1 MQLRSLVV
9 ALVGLL
15 VPALTAAQAV
25 PFGKNKI
32 QYQSFDWHVLSG
44 EHVDVY
50 YYPEEE
56 ELARMSLDYAEE
68 SYSYLERRFQHHPFR
83 RIPLIVYSSH
93 QHFEQTNVISGF
105 IPEGVLGFTEYLK
118 RRVALPFHGDFAQFR
133 QTLRHELVHAFQIS
147 KLAQVSAM
155 LSRAPRTSPQ
165 QVHWWTE
172 GLAEY
177 WSSEQTTEDEMF
189 IRDLVLNGNL
199 PTIGQFNRVR
209 TFASYPLG
217 AELHRYLAGRFGE
230 EYILRIY
237 EETWKY
243 GSFDEALEAVL
254 QTDLAQL
261 TRDWHYQL
269 EQEHFPLY
277 ADRPPLEVG
286 ADIVIGGGG
295 ANFKPVAWRE
305 PGDSVTHL
313 VFLSPRTGYTNIY
326 RTTLE
331 RGDDRLRTIVE
342 GERSAEFESFHA
354 YESGLD
360 VGPAGVLVFVSKYL
374 ERDALF
380 LWDLE
385 RERVVGRYQWPD
397 LVGLKSPAWSPDGR
411 AVVFEGLNEAGFS
424 DLYTIDFDTEVRT
437 RLTDDRFREADPD
450 WSPDGSTIVFA
461 SDRTAAG
468 ARGRTNLYL
477 MSAEGGAIRPLTRG
491 AWNDASPT
499 WSGDGS
505 RIAFTSDRS
514 GIFDLYWV
522 DPAGD
527 GERITRL
534 AGGAFD
540 PAWVPGDTAIVF
552 SGFSEGRFRI
562 YRYQLGTDTAAVES
576 IALELD
582 SAAVLALGYDAS
594 EWSWPR
600 AENTAADTL
609 KGRPYGAWE
618 GLSLDFAGGEA
629 IIVPGVAGAQAAQF
643 VATDMLGDHIAYLG
657 VSAVQTRDIE
667 RLADSFSGQFLYLN
681 LTRRLNWGAGV
692 FRFKGRFSDV
702 TCNRYEEETYGTTFL
717 ASYPFSKFR
726 RLEYQFGLERS
737 DRVDLPID
745 FDFGLFC
752 DTPTEET
759 RDLTREGVIATNQ
772 ISWVHDN
779 TLWLP
784 TGPIDGSRWNLTGGI
799 ATCFVC
805 ERAGMEEG
813 ELSNRGSLL
822 EHFYLIG
829 DFRRYLRVTLQ
840 SAYAVRLYG
849 YYSDGEIPGRAAL
862 GGSHMLRGYPL
873 YSLAGSRVGLVN
885 QEYRFP
891 LLQSWILE
899 FPFGA
904 VRLPGFQGA
913 GFVDLGSSWMESGAF
928 ESAWGSYGAG
938 VRTSLGGALVLRLDV
953 GRRFALGDEPPVRF
967 GNQERFADTFV
978 DFFFGFNY

>member
-1 MQLRSLVV
+1 MQLRSFLLAV
-9 ALVGLL
+9 AGLL
-15 VPALTAAQAV
+15 VPVCAAAQAV

-32 QYQSFDWHVLSG
+32 QYQDFDWHVLSG

-56 ELARMSLDYAEE
+56 ALARMSLDYAEE
-68 SYSYLERRFQHHPFR
+68 SYDYLERRFQHHPFR
-83 RIPLIVYSSH
+83 RIPLIVYASH

-118 RRVALPFHGDFAQFR
+118 RRVALPFRGDYAQFR

-147 KLAQVSAM
+147 KLAQVNAM
-155 LSRAPRTSPQ
+155 LSRSPRLSPQ
-165 QVHWWTE
+165 QLHWWTE

-199 PTIGQFNRVR
+199 PTISQFNRVR
-209 TFASYPLG
+209 SYASYPLG
-217 AELHRYLAGRFGE
+217 AELHRFLSERFGE
-230 EYILRIY
+230 EYILRVY
-237 EETWKY
+237 EEYWKY
-243 GSFDEALEAVL
+243 ASFDEAFEAIL

-261 TRDWHYQL
+261 SREWHYEL
-269 EQEHFPLY
+269 EQRHFPLY
-277 ADRPPLEVG
+277 ADRAPLEVG
-286 ADIVIGGGG
+286 ADIVVGGGG

-305 PGDSVTHL
+305 PGDTMTHL

-326 RTTLE
+326 RTTIE
-331 RGDDRLRTIVE
+331 RGDDGLETIVE

-354 YESGLD
+354 YESGID
-360 VGPAGVLVFVSKYL
+360 VGPDGVLAFVSKYL

-380 LWDLE
+380 LWDLD
-385 RERVVGRYQWPD
+385 RERVVGRYQWDD
-397 LVGLKSPAWSPDGR
+397 LVGLKSPSWSPDGR
-411 AVVFEGLNEAGFS
+411 AIVFEGLNDAGFS
-424 DLYTIDFDTEVRT
+424 DLYTIDFDTHERT
-437 RLTDDRFREADPD
+437 RLTDDRFRDEDPD
-450 WSPDGSTIVFA
+450 WSPDGQSIVFA
-461 SDRTAAG
+461 SDRTEAG
-468 ARGRTNLYL
+468 IEGLTNLYL
-477 MSAEGGAIRPLTRG
+477 IGARGGPIRPLTHG
-491 AWNDASPT
+491 DWNDESPA

-514 GIFDLYWV
+514 GIYDLYWV
-522 DPAGD
+522 DPEGN
-527 GERITRL
+527 GERVTRL

-540 PAWVPGDTAIVF
+540 PAWLPGDSALVF
-552 SGFSEGRFRI
+552 AGFSEGRFRI
-562 YRYQLGTDTAAVES
+562 YQYRLGADSTVMQPF
-576 IALELD
+576 ALQLD
-582 SAAVLALGYDAS
+582 SVTALALLDDAAQ
-594 EWSWPR
+594 WRWPV
-600 AENTAADTL
+600 AENTAADSL
-609 KGRPYGAWE
+609 SARPYGVWE

-629 IIVPGVAGAQAAQF
+629 VFVPGLAGAQAAQF

-657 VSAVQTRDIE
+657 VSAVQTRDLD

-692 FRFKGRFSDV
+692 FRFKGRFMDV

-737 DRVDLPID
+737 DRVDLPLDI
-745 FDFGLFC
+745 GLFC
-752 DTPTEET
+752 NRSAQET
-759 RDLTREGVIATNQ
+759 RDLTRSGTIATNQ

-799 ATCFVC
+799 ATCFAC
-805 ERAGMEEG
+805 ERAGTESD
-813 ELSNRGSLL
+813 ELTNRGSLL
-822 EHFYLIG
+822 EHFYAIG
-829 DFRRYLRVTLQ
+829 DYRRYFRVTLQ
-840 SAYAVRLYG
+840 SAYAVRVYG
-849 YYSDGEIPGRAAL
+849 YYSDGEIPGRGVL

-873 YSLAGSRVGLVN
+873 YSLAGSRIGLLN

-891 LLQSWILE
+891 VLNGWILQ

-904 VRLPGFQGA
+904 MRFPGIQGA
-913 GFVDLGSSWMESGAF
+913 AFADVGSSWMEGGDF
-928 ESAWGSYGAG
+928 ESAWGAYGAG
-938 VRTSLGGALVLRLDV
+938 FRTSLGGALVLRLDV

-967 GNQERFADTFV
+967 SDREDFNDTFV
-978 DFFFGFNY
+978 DFWFGFNY